1 MKKILFYVPA
11 IFYTIGII
19 ALNIILKTFSPLWYI
34 WAVLLWLS
42 GFLLTKEKTWG
53 CVLGLFP
60 AVHLM
65 YMSMQ
70 YTGQVINIELPLG
83 LITAIYFLACGYVV
97 WKKNREE
104 NEQVN
109 VEML

>member
-19 ALNIILKTFSPLWYI
+19 ALNVVLKTFSPLWYV

-42 GFLLTKEKTWG
+42 GFLLTKEKSWG
-53 CVLGLFP
+53 CALGLLP

-83 LITAIYFLACGYVV
+83 LVTAIYFLACGYVV
-97 WKKNREE
+97 WKKNRKE

-109 VEML
+109 GETL